1 MDSSNVLENALDSV
15 RLAAEPPPFLSFR
28 TKPPKSEA
36 SELLQVGG
44 LSGKESLKDSFVLQ
58 SDAATNS
65 TELETQG
72 DDRLNSMSEFYQLR
86 VELML
91 NTLLWT
97 GLCFGPVWYLYSLN
111 IALNYLLGAFTGI
124 VYLRLLARN
133 VERLGPRQ
141 RSVGKSQL
149 AVFVGVIIVAS
160 QINGL
165 QVLPVFLG
173 FLTYKVSILVYT
185 LRSFMAEP

>member
-1 MDSSNVLENALDSV
+1 MDSSNILENAPDSV

-36 SELLQVGG
+36 SQPIQIGG
-44 LSGKESLKDSFVLQ
+44 LSVSYSPSSGELASKTGLEPH
-58 SDAATNS
+58 SDDT
-65 TELETQG
+65 
-72 DDRLNSMSEFYQLR
+72 DCSMSEFYQLR
-86 VELML
+86 FELML

-97 GLCFGPVWYLYSLN
+97 GLIFGPVWYFYSLN
-111 IALNYLLGAFTGI
+111 IALNFLLGSLTGI

-133 VERLGPRQ
+133 VERLGPYQ

-149 AVFVGVIIVAS
+149 AVFIGVIIVAS

-173 FLTYKVSILVYT
+173 FLTYKISILVYT
-185 LRSFMAEP
+185 LRTALATP